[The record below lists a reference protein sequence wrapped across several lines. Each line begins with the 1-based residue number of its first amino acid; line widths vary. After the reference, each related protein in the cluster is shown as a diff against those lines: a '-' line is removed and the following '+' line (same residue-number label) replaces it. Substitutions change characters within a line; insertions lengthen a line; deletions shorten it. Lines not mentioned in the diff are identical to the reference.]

1 MEVKLLREWGDHKK
15 GAVLDILDETVIQA
29 GLEAELFEQVGKESK
44 GGKKPANVE
53 EGKDTEQAEK

>member
-29 GLEAELFEQVGKESK
+29 GLEAELFEQVGESK
-44 GGKKPANVE
+44 GKKPANVE
-53 EGKDTEQAEK
+53 ESKDTEQAEK

>member
-1 MEVKLLREWGDHKK
+1 MKVKLLREWGDHKK

-44 GGKKPANVE
+44 GKKPAKVE
-53 EGKDTEQAEK
+53 ESKDTEQAEK

>member
-29 GLEAELFEQVGKESK
+29 GLEAELFEPTGKESK
-44 GGKKPANVE
+44 AVKNL
-53 EGKDTEQAEK
+53 QM

>member
-29 GLEAELFEQVGKESK
+29 GLDAELFESTDKESK
-44 GGKKPANVE
+44 GKKTTNVE

>member
-29 GLEAELFEQVGKESK
+29 GLEAELFEPA
-44 GGKKPANVE
+44 KK
-53 EGKDTEQAEK
+53 EGKDNKKQAEK

>member
-29 GLEAELFEQVGKESK
+29 GLEAELFEPTDKESK
-44 GGKKPANVE
+44 VKNL
-53 EGKDTEQAEK
+53 QM

>member
-29 GLEAELFEQVGKESK
+29 GLEAELFEPIGKESK
-44 GGKKPANVE
+44 GKKPANVE
-53 EGKDTEQAEK
+53 ESKDTEQAEK